1 MRSVKDY
8 SISADA
14 AQGAMPAR
22 GGARPNRRW
31 RVLAPDRGKDRRLSF
46 DNIGL
51 RRDHDTI
58 INPIAGNNSGT
69 SRLKPCA
76 GGCPGEAVDREGADY
91 TSRVYAEDF
100 RETGDVSKTLQSYEA
115 MTIGEIRKGGRR

>member
-31 RVLAPDRGKDRRLSF
+31 RVLARDRQRGKDRRLTF
-46 DNIGL
+46 NNIGL
-51 RRDHDTI
+51 RRDHDII
-58 INPIAGNNSGT
+58 INPIAGNNSGIAH
-69 SRLKPCA
+69 LKPRSNRCA
-76 GGCPGEAVDREGADY
+76 GEAVDREGADY
-91 TSRVYAEDF
+91 PRRVYAEDF
-100 RETGDVSKTLQSYEA
+100 
-115 MTIGEIRKGGRR
+115 

>member
-31 RVLAPDRGKDRRLSF
+31 RVLARDRQRGKDRRLSF

-58 INPIAGNNSGT
+58 INPIAGNNSGIA
-69 SRLKPCA
+69 RLKPCTA
-76 GGCPGEAVDREGADY
+76 DVLAKLLIDKGLITREEFMQKISEERATY
-91 TSRVYAEDF
+91 QKLMNPTP
-100 RETGDVSKTLQSYEA
+100 Q
-115 MTIGEIRKGGRR
+115 

>member
-22 GGARPNRRW
+22 GGVRPNRRW
-31 RVLAPDRGKDRRLSF
+31 RVLAPDRQRGKDRRLSF

-51 RRDHDTI
+51 RRNHDTI
-58 INPIAGNNSGT
+58 INPIDDLP
-69 SRLKPCA
+69 RL
-76 GGCPGEAVDREGADY
+76 AVGRNVSAILCVKQVDY
-91 TSRVYAEDF
+91 CNCGMKRSAKRIAN
-100 RETGDVSKTLQSYEA
+100 
-115 MTIGEIRKGGRR
+115 